1 MKKCARARKCNLVPY
16 SVKNAIKGARG
27 SKTEPANNGGCCKGQ
42 TGHHL
47 IYSNMIKDACPN
59 YDEAI
64 APTVCVEGTSWH
76 GGSHGRIHTAMDDE
90 LSRLVKNNKL
100 TGNTMSMDQ
109 AIDAAVRSHKKTFP
123 YANCSNHCIREQLKG
138 YYLPMCKN
146 ARLPVKDSRGNEIKP
161 DGINR

>member
-1 MKKCARARKCNLVPY
+1 MKKCARARKCHLVPY
-16 SVKNAIKGARG
+16 SKYSIKEARG
-27 SKTEPANNGGCCKGQ
+27 SKTEPANNDGCCKGQ

-90 LSRLVKNNKL
+90 LSRL
-100 TGNTMSMDQ
+100 
-109 AIDAAVRSHKKTFP
+109 
-123 YANCSNHCIREQLKG
+123 
-138 YYLPMCKN
+138 
-146 ARLPVKDSRGNEIKP
+146 
-161 DGINR
+161 